1 VKSLA
6 LFNNKGGVGKTTLTF
21 HLAHML
27 ARNGLRT
34 VALDYDPQ
42 ASLTAMFLDEEALT
56 DLWRG
61 CERPA
66 GTVARCVEPV
76 RVGRGEVLAPTLEP
90 VAEDLW
96 LLPGELSLSR
106 LEQNL
111 AEEWAKKAESNNQR
125 ALDVT
130 LALDVLS
137 NLAADAVDAD
147 VLLIDVGP
155 GLGALN
161 RAALLACDC
170 LVVLLAPHLFSLQGL
185 ENVGPTLREWR
196 DDIACVREKK
206 MASRS
211 QSALLPH
218 AFEFVGYVVQ
228 EHRARVDR
236 PLTGYAWW
244 ANQIPGSYRQNI
256 LEQASP
262 SEAPELGDDP
272 NCIYTL
278 KHMASL
284 APIAQLAR
292 KPMFDLKQAD
302 GIGGGQVQA
311 VARCREDFGRL
322 TKNLLVRLGV
332 EVPGR
337 GGTAMRAHSG
347 GGGNARRSGSAG

>member
-1 VKSLA
+1 MKSLT

-27 ARNGLRT
+27 ARQGLRT

-42 ASLTAMFLDEEALT
+42 ANLTAMFFDEDELT

-61 CERPA
+61 GERPA

-76 RVGRGEVLAPTLEP
+76 RVGRGEVLAPTLVP
-90 VAEDLW
+90 VADDLW
-96 LLPGELSLSR
+96 ILPGELSLSR

-111 AEEWAKKAESNNQR
+111 AEEWAKKADSNNQR

-130 LALDVLS
+130 FALDVLS

-147 VLLIDVGP
+147 VLLVDVGP
-155 GLGALN
+155 SLGALN
-161 RAALLACDC
+161 RAALLACDNI
-170 LVVLLAPHLFSLQGL
+170 VVPLAPDLFSLQGL
-185 ENVGPTLREWR
+185 ENIGPTLREWR
-196 DDIACVREKK
+196 EDMAYVREKK

-211 QSALLPH
+211 QSALPPH
-218 AFEFVGYVVQ
+218 FFQPLGYVVQ
-228 EHRARVDR
+228 QHLARVDR
-236 PLTGYAWW
+236 PVAGYAKW
-244 ANQIPGSYRQNI
+244 ANQIPGSYRRNI
-256 LEQASP
+256 LEQ
-262 SEAPELGDDP
+262 EAPPETTELVDDP

-311 VARCREDFGRL
+311 VARCRVDFGLL
-322 TKNLLVRLGV
+322 TGKLLDRLGV
-332 EVPGR
+332 EVPR
-337 GGTAMRAHSG
+337 GGGTGMRPQGS
-347 GGGNARRSGSAG
+347 GGNAPLSGTIG